1 MEQAVLRRRA
11 AGAVRLPAR
20 RRHRLLMWTDTLV
33 RIPKITVRQD
43 GKVIAKKTLPWPASL
58 GRVFR
63 VRSSVLAKAEMRGGP
78 VTLSIDHSARPLNS
92 ALRERISHSVVT
104 S

>member
-1 MEQAVLRRRA
+1 
-11 AGAVRLPAR
+11 
-20 RRHRLLMWTDTLV
+20 MWTDTLV

-43 GKVIAKKTLPWPASL
+43 GKVIAKKTLPWPASP

-63 VRSSVLAKAEMRGGP
+63 VPSSVLAKADMRGGP
-78 VTLSIDHSARPLNS
+78 VTLSIDHSAPSLNS
-92 ALRERISHSVVT
+92 ALREGISHSVVT